1 MPAAARS
8 GHLLDPTTTVVTLLH
23 FRLSVGVCRRE
34 RPKVKPYACRP
45 QRDSELYHGWT
56 LRPDNER
63 TECLRPD
70 SRRGVFETL
79 LVVGGEPI
87 ELEAHMARLASS
99 IIDLSRREPP
109 RQARELVREH
119 ASGRELGRLR
129 LDVAPD
135 AQGELAPSVRVAD
148 VDRALVFPAWERAAT
163 LAAVV
168 VPGGIGAHKWS
179 DRRLLDGAQS
189 ELGEA
194 LPLVLDANGDV
205 FEVARGNVFVVRGG
219 SLLTPP
225 LDGRLLPGVARARI
239 LEVAAAVGIPV
250 RERVVRR
257 RPRRGRRGVRERLRA
272 RRGTGAGVRRCPAVG
287 TGHRDSGDLGGAPAA
302 VAR

>member
-1 MPAAARS
+1 M
-8 GHLLDPTTTVVTLLH
+8 
-23 FRLSVGVCRRE
+23 
-34 RPKVKPYACRP
+34 
-45 QRDSELYHGWT
+45 
-56 LRPDNER
+56 
-63 TECLRPD
+63 
-70 SRRGVFETL
+70 
-79 LVVGGEPI
+79 GGEPI

-99 IIDLSRREPP
+99 IIDLFRREPP

-205 FEVARGNVFVVRGG
+205 LEVARGNVFVVRGG

-250 RERVVRR
+250 RERVVSGDDLAEADEVFASGSVRGVEPVRAYDDVRRWEQGTVTPVISAGLRR
-257 RPRRGRRGVRERLRA
+257 RW
-272 RRGTGAGVRRCPAVG
+272 
-287 TGHRDSGDLGGAPAA
+287 LGEQYP
-302 VAR
+302 V